1 MTNEIINKIAEWLQ
15 ISVEKA
21 IELYPQ
27 LRMESVWYSVMNNVS
42 TILLCSGVG
51 IIIFMF
57 VDYTNYTIDSYR
69 NEVEVKKSA
78 GRRLKTLAKFLMVLV
93 ALLLVLSIVSPFLY
107 PNIVF
112 FKQFVK

>member
-1 MTNEIINKIAEWLQ
+1 MDNIMNKIAEWLQ

-27 LRMESVWYSVMNNVS
+27 LRMEAVWYSVMNNVS
-42 TILLCSGVG
+42 TIIVCLGVG

-57 VDYTNYTIDSYR
+57 VDYMNYTMDSYR

-78 GRRLKTLAKFLMVLV
+78 GRRLKTLVKFLMVLV

-112 FKQFVK
+112 FNQFVK

>member
-1 MTNEIINKIAEWLQ
+1 MQNEIVNKIAEWLQ

-27 LRMESVWYSVMNNVS
+27 LRMEVVWYTVMNNVS
-42 TILLCSGVG
+42 TILLILGVG
-51 IIIFMF
+51 TICFMF
-57 VDYTNYTIDSYR
+57 VDFMNYSMSSSMD
-69 NEVEVKKSA
+69 EVEIKKSA
-78 GRRLKTLAKFLMVLV
+78 GERLKKFAKFILALV
-93 ALLLVLSIVSPFLY
+93 ALLLVLNIVFPFLY

>member
-1 MTNEIINKIAEWLQ
+1 MDNIMNKIAEWLQ

-27 LRMESVWYSVMNNVS
+27 LRMEAVWYTVAQNVGAILIFLGFG
-42 TILLCSGVG
+42 TIC
-51 IIIFMF
+51 FMF
-57 VDYTNYTIDSYR
+57 VDFVNYSMSSSRD
-69 NEVEVKKSA
+69 EVEIKKSA
-78 GRRLKTLAKFLMVLV
+78 GERLKKFAKFILALV
-93 ALLLVLSIVSPFLY
+93 ALLLLLNIVFPFLY

>member
-1 MTNEIINKIAEWLQ
+1 MQNEIVNKIAEWLQ

-27 LRMESVWYSVMNNVS
+27 LRTEAVWYTVGENLWKLIFYTISLLVIITFINWLTWLDDKRDETKEKRYKRWLIALIVS
-42 TILLCSGVG
+42 TFLFYIL
-51 IIIFMF
+51 
-57 VDYTNYTIDSYR
+57 N
-69 NEVEVKKSA
+69 
-78 GRRLKTLAKFLMVLV
+78 
-93 ALLLVLSIVSPFLY
+93 IVFPFLY

>member
-1 MTNEIINKIAEWLQ
+1 MQNEIVNKIAEWLQ

-27 LRMESVWYSVMNNVS
+27 LRAEAVWYSVAQNVGAILIFLGFG
-42 TILLCSGVG
+42 TIC
-51 IIIFMF
+51 FMF
-57 VDYTNYTIDSYR
+57 VDFMNYSMSSSRD
-69 NEVEVKKSA
+69 EVEIKKSA
-78 GRRLKTLAKFLMVLV
+78 GERLKKFAKFLMVLV

>member
-1 MTNEIINKIAEWLQ
+1 MDNIMNKIAEWLQ

-27 LRMESVWYSVMNNVS
+27 LRTEAVWYSVMNNVS
-42 TILLCSGVG
+42 TIIVCLGVG

-57 VDYTNYTIDSYR
+57 VDYMNYTMDSYR

-78 GRRLKTLAKFLMVLV
+78 GRRLKTLVKFLMVLV

-112 FKQFVK
+112 FNQFIK

>member
-1 MTNEIINKIAEWLQ
+1 MQNEIINKIAEWLQ

-21 IELYPQ
+21 VELYPQ
-27 LRMESVWYSVMNNVS
+27 LRMETVWYSVMNNVS
-42 TILLCSGVG
+42 TILLCSGVV

-57 VDYTNYTIDSYR
+57 VDYMNYTMCSYKD
-69 NEVEVKKSA
+69 EVEIKKSA
-78 GRRLKTLAKFLMVLV
+78 SERLKQFAKFLMVLV

>member
-1 MTNEIINKIAEWLQ
+1 MQNEIVNKIAEWLQ

-27 LRMESVWYSVMNNVS
+27 LRMEAVWYSVMNNVS
-42 TILLCSGVG
+42 TILLCLGFG
-51 IIIFMF
+51 TICFMF
-57 VDYTNYTIDSYR
+57 VDFMNYSTSSSGY
-69 NEVEVKKSA
+69 EVEIKKSA
-78 GRRLKTLAKFLMVLV
+78 GERLKKFAKFLMVLV